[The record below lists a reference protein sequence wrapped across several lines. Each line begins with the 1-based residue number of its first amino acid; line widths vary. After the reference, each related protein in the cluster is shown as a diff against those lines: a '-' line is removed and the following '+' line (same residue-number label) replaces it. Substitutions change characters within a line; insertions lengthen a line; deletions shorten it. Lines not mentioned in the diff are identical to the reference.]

1 MLFHNLFNI
10 VQKDCTSCYLLCA
23 HKLNKIVKRMGLLD
37 FLFAGAV
44 LNSMKKT
51 RHNSS
56 QPMHERATD
65 YNHGY
70 EEGYDDGCYDHS
82 FHDDCD
88 CHDTYDCDGYD
99 DDCDNDCNW

>member
-1 MLFHNLFNI
+1 
-10 VQKDCTSCYLLCA
+10 
-23 HKLNKIVKRMGLLD
+23 MGLLD

-44 LNSMKKT
+44 INSVKKA

-56 QPMHERATD
+56 QPSHGRAAD
-65 YNHGY
+65 YDHGY

-99 DDCDNDCNW
+99 DDCENDCNW